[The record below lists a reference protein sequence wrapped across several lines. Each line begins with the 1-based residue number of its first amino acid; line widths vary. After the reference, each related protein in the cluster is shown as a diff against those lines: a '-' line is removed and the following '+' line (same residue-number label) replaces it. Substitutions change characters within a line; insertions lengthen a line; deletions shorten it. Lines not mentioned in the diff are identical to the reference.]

1 MRSLNPACK
10 FTGLLAVTFVLA
22 WRHDPVL
29 NLIVSVLSILLI
41 LSARVKVKSLL
52 LFMSPVLLFAVGM
65 FFTGFYFSAG
75 SDMPV
80 NEKTMAFASSSFWN
94 GLTLASRVLAFA
106 GIGYLFALTTDRIL
120 LVRSFQKQFHLPQ
133 IFAYGLLAAW
143 GILPHMM
150 QEYRRTRAAFQARG
164 IRTFAVSPALLGPL
178 LVKSVR
184 WSEELSIAM
193 ESKGFSGH
201 EKRTDFQPVRV
212 HGYDWLFLGLC
223 IVVFPVAAVFI

>member
-106 GIGYLFALTTDRIL
+106 GIG
-120 LVRSFQKQFHLPQ
+120 
-133 IFAYGLLAAW
+133 
-143 GILPHMM
+143 
-150 QEYRRTRAAFQARG
+150 
-164 IRTFAVSPALLGPL
+164 
-178 LVKSVR
+178 
-184 WSEELSIAM
+184 LSLI
-193 ESKGFSGH
+193 H
-201 EKRTDFQPVRV
+201 
-212 HGYDWLFLGLC
+212 
-223 IVVFPVAAVFI
+223 I

>member
-212 HGYDWLFLGLC
+212 HGYDWFFLGLC
-223 IVVFPVAAVFI
+223 IIVFPVAAVFV